1 MPGQDNGPGIGSYP
15 GPDPRSA
22 TSSPWPRLELLLE
35 RLPSGYWTSYG
46 DVAEVLGTG
55 ARAVGTRL
63 ARHGGTGAYRVL
75 RADGSPSAGFSW
87 SDPAERRSVREVLES
102 EGVAF
107 GTGGKAARERRL
119 GPADLEDLLDLP
131 VRPE

>member
-1 MPGQDNGPGIGSYP
+1 
-15 GPDPRSA
+15 
-22 TSSPWPRLELLLE
+22 
-35 RLPSGYWTSYG
+35 
-46 DVAEVLGTG
+46 
-55 ARAVGTRL
+55 VGTRL